1 MGNAHHTCAGVIGGD
16 FPQSLCQ
23 ALITF
28 HEKRNK
34 CAHHA
39 SKSLF
44 LLRDLDPP
52 LPLLTLELELGVY
65 RDKSC
70 FTKIKSV
77 SRRTDREFNSGFVRI
92 LTWQI
97 EIKQSH
103 LNTQQII
110 ASQGLLTWGF
120 NVVTWASIIYII
132 FRTWSRWLFSVSVSN
147 SFCFPTSSKP
157 GAAIMLWL
165 LIIHCFQCHI
175 SNCPVTAWLG
185 CFLSPPLIMVMLSSQ
200 HVALQITTTKTQ
212 KSRYSSVTA
221 DSEVTAERLVVVF
234 FFAVLPVSH

>member
-1 MGNAHHTCAGVIGGD
+1 MLVNPFSFYVI
-16 FPQSLCQ
+16 S
-23 ALITF
+23 T
-28 HEKRNK
+28 
-34 CAHHA
+34 
-39 SKSLF
+39 
-44 LLRDLDPP
+44 PP

-65 RDKSC
+65 HDKRC

-185 CFLSPPLIMVMLSSQ
+185 CFLSPPPLIMVMLSSQ

-234 FFAVLPVSH
+234 LFAVLPVSH

>member
-1 MGNAHHTCAGVIGGD
+1 MLVNPFSFYVI
-16 FPQSLCQ
+16 S
-23 ALITF
+23 T
-28 HEKRNK
+28 
-34 CAHHA
+34 
-39 SKSLF
+39 
-44 LLRDLDPP
+44 PP

-65 RDKSC
+65 HDKSC

-185 CFLSPPLIMVMLSSQ
+185 CFLSPPW
-200 HVALQITTTKTQ
+200 
-212 KSRYSSVTA
+212 
-221 DSEVTAERLVVVF
+221 
-234 FFAVLPVSH
+234 

>member
-1 MGNAHHTCAGVIGGD
+1 MLVNPFSFYVI
-16 FPQSLCQ
+16 S
-23 ALITF
+23 T
-28 HEKRNK
+28 
-34 CAHHA
+34 
-39 SKSLF
+39 
-44 LLRDLDPP
+44 PP

-65 RDKSC
+65 HDKSC

-185 CFLSPPLIMVMLSSQ
+185 CFLSPPDNGNAEFTTCGFTDNNNQDPKVQIQFSNCRLRSDSRTLSGC
-200 HVALQITTTKTQ
+200 
-212 KSRYSSVTA
+212 
-221 DSEVTAERLVVVF
+221 F